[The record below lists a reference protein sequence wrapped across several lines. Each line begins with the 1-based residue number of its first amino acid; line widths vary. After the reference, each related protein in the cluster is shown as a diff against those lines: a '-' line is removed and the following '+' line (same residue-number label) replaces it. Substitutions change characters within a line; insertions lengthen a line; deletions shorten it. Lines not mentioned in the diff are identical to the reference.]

1 MGGAT
6 ALAHLVVVYVASRV
20 AGLRATLVEAT
31 VIVALLGLG
40 AAAARR
46 REPGAHED
54 DLGTSPRNGDLRKDE
69 AMEPAERTGSMR

>member
-1 MGGAT
+1 MIVAVEG
-6 ALAHLVVVYVASRV
+6 VVV
-20 AGLRATLVEAT
+20 LV
-31 VIVALLGLG
+31 LLGLG

-54 DLGTSPRNGDLRKDE
+54 DLGTSPRNRNLRKDE